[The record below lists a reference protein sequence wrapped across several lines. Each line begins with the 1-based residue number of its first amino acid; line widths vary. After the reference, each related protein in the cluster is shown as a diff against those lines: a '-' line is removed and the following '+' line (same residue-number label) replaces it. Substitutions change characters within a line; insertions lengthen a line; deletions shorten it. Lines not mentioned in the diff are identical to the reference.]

1 MDPTKNNKGAK
12 QHNTIQKTNY
22 IGSMD
27 PTKTT
32 RGDTTQ
38 HNAEN
43 YEDRQ
48 HGPHQKQQGETKHN
62 TMQKTKKIGSMD
74 PTKIAVL
81 ISISPNNFHF
91 TYYEEE

>member
-1 MDPTKNNKGAK
+1 MDPTKNNKGGK

-43 YEDRQ
+43 
-48 HGPHQKQQGETKHN
+48 
-62 TMQKTKKIGSMD
+62 
-74 PTKIAVL
+74 
-81 ISISPNNFHF
+81 
-91 TYYEEE
+91 

>member
-1 MDPTKNNKGAK
+1 MK
-12 QHNTIQKTNY
+12 
-22 IGSMD
+22 
-27 PTKTT
+27 
-32 RGDTTQ
+32 
-38 HNAEN
+38 
-43 YEDRQ
+43 
-48 HGPHQKQQGETKHN
+48 HGPHQKQQGGKQHN